1 MALFYGL
8 LTRPQGLLDAWGM
21 RPKKKAKNW
30 GGKWLSWRWVE
41 ALPWGNGNEAI
52 AGRRKSKGEQHLP
65 GVKDD
70 DFNVGA
76 KGFPEM
82 MLTAELVAAVLVEGI
97 GQFENLMTEEG
108 EQGEEDH
115 GEAQVL
121 LAMTEIML
129 QVVALIFQGVE
140 AFVFDFPVGT
150 SGADEQ
156 FDIIRRE
163 ELIGDPTIGIMNF
176 FVAVE
181 VNGDDPRA
189 QEIGKEGVLGAIQ
202 GEMIEPLIN
211 MDTPLFVGDAPGLN
225 LSGAGGDLG
234 HQGFM

>member
-1 MALFYGL
+1 
-8 LTRPQGLLDAWGM
+8 M
-21 RPKKKAKNW
+21 RPKKEAKNW
-30 GGKWLSWRWVE
+30 GGEVVILVRG
-41 ALPWGNGNEAI
+41 ALPWGDGNEAI

-76 KGFPEM
+76 EGFPEM
-82 MLTAELVAAVLVEGI
+82 MLTAKLVAAVLEEGI

-121 LAMTEIML
+121 LAMTEIMF
-129 QVVALIFQGVE
+129 QMVALVFEGVE

-150 SGADEQ
+150 SGADKQ
-156 FDIIRRE
+156 LDIIRGE

-176 FVAVE
+176 FVAVT
-181 VNGDDPRA
+181 VKGDDAKA
-189 QEIGKEGVLGAIQ
+189 QEISKEGVLGAVQ
-202 GEMIEPLIN
+202 GDVIEPLIN
-211 MDTPLFVGDAPGLN
+211 MDTPLVVGDAPGLN
-225 LSGAGGDLG
+225 LSGAGGDVG